1 MILFTCKYITTHLK
15 QLVLVT
21 APSQFLKL
29 AIIKISQ
36 YFMIFKEPC
45 GYFNTDH

>member
-21 APSQFLKL
+21 APPPPRFLKL
-29 AIIKISQ
+29 PIIKISK
-36 YFMIFKEPC
+36 YFMIFKEEP
-45 GYFNTDH
+45 

>member
-21 APSQFLKL
+21 APPPPV
-29 AIIKISQ
+29 
-36 YFMIFKEPC
+36 FKTA
-45 GYFNTDH
+45 YNQDF